1 MTVPALTAATSARY
15 AAQAF
20 AEIATANQTTI
31 TPENAQALAGEIRE
45 LLLSTQQALRIIQG
59 NVPAA
64 AAGELQEA
72 KHATGHAARSIERAY
87 SPTPGPTAAEDG
99 YTPVTGAD
107 EIKAMPH
114 GTELVVEGTVY
125 RVSRMTGCQTYVR
138 NLQGTAFTPPTQFI
152 EVFAGTPIYR
162 RH

>member
-1 MTVPALTAATSARY
+1 MKFGNSCSARS
-15 AAQAF
+15 
-20 AEIATANQTTI
+20 
-31 TPENAQALAGEIRE
+31 R
-45 LLLSTQQALRIIQG
+45 QQALRIIQG

-138 NLQGTAFTPPTQFI
+138 NLQGTAFTPPAQFI

-162 RH
+162 RPFPCQGHLKGNRGHCLPTSTAYCKND